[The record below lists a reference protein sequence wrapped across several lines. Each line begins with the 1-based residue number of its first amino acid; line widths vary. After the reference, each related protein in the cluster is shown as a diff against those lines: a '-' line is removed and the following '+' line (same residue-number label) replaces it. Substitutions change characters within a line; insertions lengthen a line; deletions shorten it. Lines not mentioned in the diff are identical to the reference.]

1 MKRLYRLAV
10 LAFSLCLVPG
20 LLGADGA
27 GAGTTMQPVKNEP
40 IFRPGA
46 PWLDTDGQQIDCHGG
61 GILYENNTFY
71 WFGELRGARGQL
83 PAVSVF
89 SSKDLY
95 HWKND
100 GAALTRSADTNSDFT
115 RGCVVERPKVLRN
128 PQSGKYVMWFHLELR
143 GRGYSAA
150 RAAVAVSDTV
160 TGPYRFLTS
169 FQPNGNMSRD
179 MNLYLDDDGKAYQ
192 IYSARDNYDLR
203 ICRLSDDF
211 LSATTND
218 VMISSDHREAP
229 ALFKYL
235 GKYYLITSACTGWTP
250 NAANYYTADHIMG
263 PWTKHPNPC
272 RGPNAETTFDGQS
285 TFVLPMTGKPGAFIF
300 MADRWIPRDLKS
312 SGHIW
317 LPVKIKGEDLTI
329 EWQDEWN
336 LNWFDDKTK

>member
-1 MKRLYRLAV
+1 
-10 LAFSLCLVPG
+10 
-20 LLGADGA
+20 
-27 GAGTTMQPVKNEP
+27 MQPVKNEP